1 MTSNESASERAP
13 DRFDPE
19 IKYYYDHAPEESRLQ
34 MGPFQLEE
42 LRTRELILR
51 HAPEP
56 PSVVFDIGGAAGVY
70 AFWLA
75 ERGYEVR
82 LIDAT
87 PRLVD
92 VARKR
97 NESTTHRLASCTVG
111 DARALTE
118 PSDSADVVLMLG
130 PLYHLTEEKDRR
142 AAISEAWR
150 VLRKNGVLM
159 AAAIS
164 RYASAL
170 DGLSRDLFK
179 DQGFMPIVERDLVD
193 GHHQNPTR
201 NLDYFTTS
209 YLHRPEDLRD
219 EVSSGGFDV
228 EGLYGIEGPGWM
240 LSDFNDRWNDPKRRE
255 VLVDVARKLEAEP
268 SMRGASAH
276 LLVVGRKTTG

>member
-1 MTSNESASERAP
+1 MTDERP
-13 DRFDPE
+13 RVRLDPA
-19 IKYYYDHAPEESRLQ
+19 IKDYYDRAPEESRLQ

-51 HAPEP
+51 HAPELP
-56 PSVVFDIGGAAGVY
+56 ATVLDVGGAAGVY

-75 ERGYEVR
+75 ERVYTVR
-82 LIDAT
+82 LGDAT
-87 PRLVD
+87 PRLVE

-97 NESTTHRLASCTVG
+97 NETATHRLGSCTVG

-118 PSDSADVVLMLG
+118 PDDSADMVLLLG
-130 PLYHLTEEKDRR
+130 PLYHLTEETDRR
-142 AAISEAWR
+142 DTIAEARR
-150 VLRKNGVLM
+150 VLRNNGVLI

-170 DGLSRDLFK
+170 DGMSRELFR
-179 DQGFMPIVERDLVD
+179 DPGFMPIVERDLRD
-193 GHHQNPTR
+193 GNHRNPTG

-219 EVSSGGFDV
+219 EVASGGFDV

-240 LSDFNDRWNDPKRRE
+240 LSDFEDRWNEPARRE
-255 VLVDVARKLEAEP
+255 VLVDVARKLETEP
-268 SMRGASAH
+268 SMLGASAH
-276 LLVVGRKTTG
+276 LLAVGRKTTRR